1 MANWLSERYLI
12 YINLKTTCL
21 HSSEHIAFQNLTPL
35 FISKLNLILV
45 QNWRRSYTSITCQA
59 LKTHWKNES
68 FCRKILGLK
77 SPYTVFFSENSIVK
91 MRITLSF
98 WLFHPTLMT
107 TQSQMVWSYVLINI
121 AYVFSNPNS
130 SLCWGWKS
138 FAGNRKLST
147 THELVY
153 ISHFW
158 WMTPRGNLGW
168 NQSFLG

>member
-1 MANWLSERYLI
+1 MANWLSKRYLHQFEDYLPN
-12 YINLKTTCL
+12 YI
-21 HSSEHIAFQNLTPL
+21 LTYHFSKVDTL
-35 FISKLNLILV
+35 FVSKLNLILV

-107 TQSQMVWSYVLINI
+107 TQSQMVSSYVLINI
-121 AYVFSNPNS
+121 AYAYVFSNPNS